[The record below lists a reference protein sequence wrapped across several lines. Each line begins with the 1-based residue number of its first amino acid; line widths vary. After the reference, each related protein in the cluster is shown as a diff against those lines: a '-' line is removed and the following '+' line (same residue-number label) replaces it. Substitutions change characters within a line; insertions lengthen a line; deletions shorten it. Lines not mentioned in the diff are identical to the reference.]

1 MMPRAA
7 SPAMVCI
14 TFEKSAAL
22 QTGQEFTQMFN
33 TLKHASARGA
43 LLAAALFATAAGA
56 FAQAPTEA
64 QKSAIRSAC
73 RSDFIAHC
81 SSVTPGGVE
90 AYQCLQKNM
99 SSLSSGCQ
107 TAVRAVEAAAAP
119 KTEAAPKEASPKEAV
134 PRAESGPAAPKA
146 ETAPAAKPAS
156 GAT

>member
-1 MMPRAA
+1 
-7 SPAMVCI
+7 
-14 TFEKSAAL
+14 
-22 QTGQEFTQMFN
+22 MFN
-33 TLKHASARGA
+33 TLKHPSTRKA
-43 LLAAALFATAAGA
+43 LLAATLFATAADA

-107 TAVRAVEAAAAP
+107 TAVRAVEPAAAP
-119 KTEAAPKEASPKEAV
+119 KSEAAPAKSEPAKSEPAKTEAT
-134 PRAESGPAAPKA
+134 PAA
-146 ETAPAAKPAS
+146 APAAKPAAEAAPK
-156 GAT
+156 GAAAKQPGSAQVAAVKSACRGDYPKVCA